1 MTEALDRHG
10 KRKSGEPVLQ
20 EGEYLI
26 PSLQKIIKEDGEE
39 VDLPEHTIVDVESK
53 NTRRPCSS
61 RKGYAIRL
69 GQVPKPRAKARCGI
83 YGDKQPTCWRVWK

>member
-53 NTRRPCSS
+53 NTRRP
-61 RKGYAIRL
+61 
-69 GQVPKPRAKARCGI
+69 
-83 YGDKQPTCWRVWK
+83 